1 VFYSADLGF
10 FRINEAIAGIVLQD
24 ASIVLQGASCLIPK
38 YDFVLFNTKNFELFY
53 IEDLKDET
61 HFSTE
66 QN

>member
-1 VFYSADLGF
+1 M
-10 FRINEAIAGIVLQD
+10 QD
-24 ASIVLQGASCLIPK
+24 ASIVLQDASCLIPK
-38 YDFVLFNTKNFELFY
+38 YDFVLFSTKNFELFY

>member
-1 VFYSADLGF
+1 MRLVFYSADLGF
-10 FRINEAIAGIVLQD
+10 FRKNEAKTRILLED
-24 ASIVLQGASCLIPK
+24 ASCLIPE

-66 QN
+66 QNQKG